1 MAPLHHAPMTY
12 TTAKTQPNNQP
23 NSQPLVHTRVTKG
36 AIPELIREWTLLS
49 QSPEVLRKVNA
60 WKLPGEPVTDLDDV
74 LRRAGFGCAADDQE
88 ADHYLWLLVCIAATD
103 TLAARIVLQRIMPP
117 ILAVAR
123 RRGRI
128 TAGGVNVALSE
139 IIGTSWDVIRTFPC
153 ERRKCK
159 IASNLVRDSEYHAFV
174 RHQRLRHVTESLIG
188 HEMLSDVIAIANENT
203 GESELTE
210 LIHHALQAGYDPDHA
225 RLLLRLADGQDIEA
239 IASSLGVS
247 SRTIRTRR
255 TKAVADLRRVRQL
268 LL

>member
-1 MAPLHHAPMTY
+1 MTH
-12 TTAKTQPNNQP
+12 TTTHNQPNNE
-23 NSQPLVHTRVTKG
+23 PLVHTRVTTG

-49 QSPEVLRKVNA
+49 QNAEVLGKVNA
-60 WKLPGEPVTDLDDV
+60 WNLPGEPITHLDDV
-74 LRRAGFGCAADDQE
+74 LRRAGFSRAADDQE

-128 TAGGVNVALSE
+128 TSGGVNVALSE
-139 IIGTSWDVIRTFPC
+139 LIGVSWDVIRTFPC

-174 RHQRLRHVTESLIG
+174 RHQRLRHVPESLIG
-188 HEMLSDVIAIANENT
+188 NEMMSDVIAIASEST
-203 GESELTE
+203 PESELTE

-225 RLLLRLADGQDIEA
+225 RLLLRLADGQDIEDVA
-239 IASSLGVS
+239 ASLGVS

-255 TKAVADLRRVRQL
+255 TRAVADLRRMRQL
-268 LL
+268 LF